1 MRNLNKLS
9 ASFSA
14 KITATLLFFAI
25 ATAVFAVDGIIIRS
39 KSSKSSFSNMKKN
52 ITLSLNSGF
61 AYRDNKSFGFRKTG
75 SSNSFSTV
83 ITYQKGNIKYVL
95 PYKHK
100 TILHKFKTPEKPQQ

>member
-1 MRNLNKLS
+1 MKNLNISRSGFVSKM
-9 ASFSA
+9 
-14 KITATLLFFAI
+14 TATLLFFVLSW
-25 ATAVFAVDGIIIRS
+25 AVFAVDGIVIRN

>member
-39 KSSKSSFSNMKKN
+39 KS
-52 ITLSLNSGF
+52 
-61 AYRDNKSFGFRKTG
+61 
-75 SSNSFSTV
+75 
-83 ITYQKGNIKYVL
+83 
-95 PYKHK
+95 
-100 TILHKFKTPEKPQQ
+100 